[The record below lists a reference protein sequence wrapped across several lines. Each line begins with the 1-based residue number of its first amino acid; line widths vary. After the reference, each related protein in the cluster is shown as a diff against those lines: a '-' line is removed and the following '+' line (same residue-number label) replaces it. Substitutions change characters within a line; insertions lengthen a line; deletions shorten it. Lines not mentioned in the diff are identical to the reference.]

1 MAGKTTSA
9 EARRSRYFQ
18 DIAAAFFRL
27 RGAPFVLSSG
37 DMVMIADWERAGIP
51 LGVVEEGLRR
61 TYERARTARPAP
73 WRLASLAGCDRD
85 VRRAFQEHRDRR
97 VGRGRGPVARS
108 RKTGLAAAAVQAF
121 LTADPAGVG
130 FLREVYSRALALLS
144 TKTVREE
151 ELDRLEED
159 AERLIIEAA
168 AGPEREAVAARVR
181 ADFPGLPSTE
191 RAGILAVE
199 LVRRTR
205 EKHGIPHLSLYYY

>member
-1 MAGKTTSA
+1 MAGKRTTA
-9 EARRSRYFQ
+9 EDRRSRYFQ

-51 LGVVEEGLRR
+51 LGVVEEGIRR
-61 TYERARTARPAP
+61 ASERARTARPAP

-97 VGRGRGPVARS
+97 VGRASVPVTRS
-108 RKTGLAAAAVQAF
+108 RKAGLAEAAVRAF
-121 LTADPAGVG
+121 LDADPAGVR
-130 FLREVYSRALALLS
+130 FLREVYGRALALLS
-144 TKTVREE
+144 AKTVREE
-151 ELDRLEED
+151 ELDRLEEQ
-159 AERLIIEAA
+159 AERLILEEATGADREAA
-168 AGPEREAVAARVR
+168 EARVR
-181 ADFPGLPSTE
+181 ADFPGLPSAE
-191 RAGILAVE
+191 RPGVMAVE